1 MTKKKKI
8 SCSSSKGSGS
18 SGGDAWSEKIVGRLD
33 DVVRMISGG
42 ATQGQVAQFLGIHP
56 NTFTKMKKKHPEL
69 QEAITLAQRNLAVE
83 IRAAL
88 VKKALGGYPVVT
100 TKVTSREVRGEI
112 VTTTETT
119 TKVAEADVKA
129 CEALLGN
136 IEGSQW
142 YRDKNAYE
150 LKKRE
155 VDLKEK
161 TAERDAW

>member
-8 SCSSSKGSGS
+8 VCKSGKSKCTGGS
-18 SGGDAWSEKIVGRLD
+18 DAWTDKIVGRLD
-33 DVVRMISGG
+33 MVVQMLSQG
-42 ATQGQVAQFLGIHP
+42 ATQGQVAQALGIHP

-100 TKVTSREVRGEI
+100 TKVVSREVGGNI

-136 IEGSQW
+136 IEGSAW
-142 YRDKNAYE
+142 YKDRNAYE